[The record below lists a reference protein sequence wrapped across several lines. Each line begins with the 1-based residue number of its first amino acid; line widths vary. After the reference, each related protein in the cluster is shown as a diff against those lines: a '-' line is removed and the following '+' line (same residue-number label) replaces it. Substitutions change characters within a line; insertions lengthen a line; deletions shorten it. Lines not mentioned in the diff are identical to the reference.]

1 MLFLL
6 FLGGTKALYKIEVPR
21 EGVKGTSTSSKRY
34 NHMYIL

>member
-21 EGVKGTSTSSKRY
+21 EGVKGLHLHIIK
-34 NHMYIL
+34 MI